1 MKQHQASRLGTLI
14 ARARQA
20 RGLSYEA
27 LARETGFNHAWL
39 HKLEHGRI
47 IDPAPDRVARLAEL
61 LDIDVARIDRMTGDH
76 VSRSLP
82 GPRVY
87 YRSRDKLS
95 PAALDELE
103 TAVARIL
110 RKHERRSS
118 GQNAGGTS

>member
-1 MKQHQASRLGTLI
+1 MKQQQASRLGALI

-27 LARETGFNHAWL
+27 LARQTGFNHAWL

-47 IDPAPDRVARLAEL
+47 VDPAPDRVARLAEL
-61 LDIDVARIDRMTGDH
+61 LDIDAARIDRMTGDH

-82 GPRVY
+82 SPRVY
-87 YRSRDKLS
+87 FRSRDKLG

-103 TAVARIL
+103 TTVARII
-110 RKHERRSS
+110 RKYERRSNDQS
-118 GQNAGGTS
+118 TGGTS